1 LATLNGNPSPPVN
14 LMSRELL
21 LMLLADYS
29 EALTRARDL
38 SEREFERLRFNLA
51 DKWSCLIGSDEVER
65 IVEVKRFRGHFE
77 VATQVNEAQVRMLF
91 DTGASS
97 IALTQEDAEAAGL
110 SLKTLVYDQIVDTAN
125 GRTRAAAV
133 VLDRVAIGSIVRH
146 RVPAL
151 VNKRLT
157 TGRLLGMSFLNRL
170 QSYDVFDDLLVLR
183 G

>member
-1 LATLNGNPSPPVN
+1 
-14 LMSRELL
+14 MSRELL

-38 SEREFERLRFNLA
+38 SETELEHLRFSLA

-65 IVEVKRFRGHFE
+65 IVEVNRVLGYDHFE
-77 VATQVNEAQVRMLF
+77 EATQVNDAQVRMLF

-110 SLKTLVYDQIVDTAN
+110 SLETLVYDRIVDTAN

-133 VLDRVAIGSIVRH
+133 MLDRVAIGSIVEH
-146 RVPAL
+146 RVPAV

-157 TGRLLGMSFLNRL
+157 TGSLLGMSFLNRL
-170 QSYDVFDDLLVLR
+170 QSYDVFDDRLVLR